1 MKGLVLV
8 GKNHVEWRDVEP
20 PKIKSPF
27 DAIARPVVVTPCSG
41 DPHIIQTGLPLYLG
55 KVFGHE
61 GIGIIEE
68 VGSQVKDFKAGDLVI
83 LPTVPAVWR
92 SRMAQEGLAKL
103 TLYSTDTDDV
113 GYGGFF
119 AEHTLVADADMN
131 LAHIPE
137 NVTMEQAIIIPDVLA
152 TGFSAAEATDI
163 RFGDTVLVIG
173 IGPIG
178 LMAARGAILKGAARV
193 IGVGSRPIT
202 FEVGKQMGIT
212 DFVNYKEGGIV
223 EQVLSLTHGKLVD
236 KVIIAGGSNASDI
249 FGAAMTL
256 VRMGGII
263 SSLAA
268 FLDNETVTLP
278 NAQWFYGSRDKTL
291 KAVQSQGGR
300 VYLERLL
307 AMVANGRVDPSVVV
321 THKFH
326 GLEKVTDALD
336 LMASRDQSIMKAA
349 VFTE

>member
-1 MKGLVLV
+1 MKGLVLA
-8 GKNHVEWRDVEP
+8 GKNHIEWRDVEP
-20 PKIKSPF
+20 PKIKTPF
-27 DAIARPVVVTPCSG
+27 DAIARPLVVTPCSG
-41 DPHIIQTGLPLYLG
+41 DPHCIQTAQPVFLG

-61 GIGIIEE
+61 GIGVIEE

-103 TLYSTDTDDV
+103 MLYSTDTDDV

-137 NVTMEQAIIIPDVLA
+137 NITMEQAIIIPDVLA

-178 LMAARGAILKGAARV
+178 LMAARGAVLKGAARV
-193 IGVGSRPIT
+193 IGVGSRAVT
-202 FEVGKQMGIT
+202 FEAARKLGVT
-212 DFVNYKEGGIV
+212 DLVNYKEGDII
-223 EQVLSLTHGKLVD
+223 EQVLDLTHGQLVD
-236 KVIIAGGSNASDI
+236 KVIIAGGADASQI

-268 FLDNETVTLP
+268 FLENETVTLP
-278 NAQWFYGSRDKTL
+278 NNQWFYGSRDKTI

-300 VYLERLL
+300 VYLERLI
-307 AMVANGRVDPSVVV
+307 AMVSAGRIDPSIVV

-326 GLEKVTDALD
+326 GLDKVTDALD
-336 LMASRDQSIMKAA
+336 LMASRDQTIMKAA